1 MSEIC
6 RPDTGEV
13 IQVVAYQ
20 RCQQRAFLRIWW
32 PQIFEYLVDHERVI
46 EIDAMAWLTMI
57 RYNQMGEPDH
67 DFTVQDSA
75 SIVFPMDR
83 TVTLSAVCPITAIPQ
98 FLGKSGGYLCDLGHA
113 L

>member
-32 PQIFEYLVDHERVI
+32 PQIFEYPVDHKRVI

-57 RYNQMGEPDH
+57 RHNQVGGPDH
-67 DFTVQDSA
+67 DFSVENGA
-75 SIVFPMDR
+75 SIVFPMYR
-83 TVTLSAVCPITAIPQ
+83 AVTFPTICPITVIPQ
-98 FLGKSGGYLCDLGHA
+98 FLGEGSGYFCDLGHA
-113 L
+113 F